1 MNIKLVPIER
11 MVVHLPSVLA
21 QIAQA
26 MAVCLFTFS
35 WGDRAAAESIRN
47 DSDRPN
53 IIVLLADDAGWG
65 DFSSSGNRS
74 VSTPRIDSLAKSGAK
89 FDRFFVCPVCSPT
102 RAELLTGRYYPR
114 GGVRGV
120 SEGAERLNLDET
132 TLAQWFQSNGY
143 ATGCFGKWHN
153 GSQGPYH
160 PRARGFDEY
169 FGYTEGHWGE
179 YFNPPLENQEGR
191 MVSNQ
196 GYIVD
201 ILTDR
206 ALDFIERKHKQPFLC
221 FVPFTTP
228 HSPWGVPASDWE
240 RFKTKEIVQSA
251 RNRGQEKL
259 DETRCALAMLENQDR
274 NVGRILD
281 QLDSLK
287 IADNTIVIYFSDNGP
302 NTERWNGG
310 MKGRKG
316 TVDEGGI
323 RSVCYCRWPG
333 RIAPGSVVTPIA
345 AAIDWLPTLRSMAQL
360 PGTSKLSLDGIDL
373 SPWLLANQ
381 QAMKPIPDRVLYS
394 TWNGRVSA
402 RTQRYRM
409 DAEGKLFDMELD
421 PNQNNA
427 CELNSE
433 LERTAF
439 ERLKSGIANWKME
452 VLQGGK
458 LPTDTRPIPI
468 GYSPLPITHL
478 PARDAIGTGAIRRS
492 APAPNSSYFVN
503 WKSIEDH
510 IEWNVQV
517 ENQGTYRVSI
527 DFTCPPTSVGTIL
540 QLRFG
545 NDRLDKKI
553 ETAWDPPLFD
563 DQDTIE
569 RPKAESRM
577 KPFQTLELGEITL
590 HEGEGK
596 LQLRAVSIPDGT
608 VIDLRRLTLEHV
620 PRDATK

>member
-1 MNIKLVPIER
+1 MRNDSVPPVR
-11 MVVHLPSVLA
+11 TAAPLPSLRDGIGWV
-21 QIAQA
+21 I
-26 MAVCLFTFS
+26 AVCL
-35 WGDRAAAESIRN
+35 SIFCSIGQTN
-47 DSDRPN
+47 AQSIKGSADRPN
-53 IIVLLADDAGWG
+53 VVILLADDAGWG

-74 VSTPRIDSLAKSGAK
+74 VSTPRIDSLASSGAK

-102 RAELLTGRYYPR
+102 RAELLTGRYHPR

-120 SEGAERLNLDET
+120 SEGAERLNLDEV
-132 TLAQWFQSNGY
+132 TLAQWFQANGY

-191 MVSNQ
+191 MVSTQ

-201 ILTDR
+201 VLTDR

-228 HSPWGVPASDWE
+228 HSPWGVPASDWK
-240 RFKTKEIVQSA
+240 RFQNKEIVQSG

-281 QLDSLK
+281 KLDSLQ

-310 MKGRKG
+310 MKGRKAS
-316 TVDEGGI
+316 VDEGGV
-323 RSVCYCRWPG
+323 RSVCYCRWPSK
-333 RIAPGSVVTPIA
+333 IAAGNVVQPIA
-345 AAIDWLPTLRSMAQL
+345 AAIDWLPTLVSLAQL
-360 PGTSKLSLDGIDL
+360 SGASKLPLDGIDL
-373 SPWLLANQ
+373 SPWLIAKEP
-381 QAMKPIPDRVLYS
+381 AIEPTPDRILYS
-394 TWNGRVSA
+394 TWNGKISA
-402 RTQRYRM
+402 RSQRYRM
-409 DAEGKLFDMELD
+409 DSDGKLFDMEMD
-421 PNQNNA
+421 PNQNKA
-427 CELNSE
+427 CELTSE
-433 LERTAF
+433 AERIAF
-439 ERLKSGIANWKME
+439 ERLESGMRVWKEE

-458 LPTDTRPIPI
+458 LPKDSRPIPV
-468 GYSPLPITHL
+468 GNSPLPITHL
-478 PARDAIGTGAIRRS
+478 PARDGIGTGAIRRS

-503 WKSIEDH
+503 WQSVDDY
-510 IEWNVQV
+510 IEWNVSV
-517 ENQGTYRVSI
+517 ENQGTYRVAI
-527 DFTCPPTSVGTIL
+527 DFTCPQSSVGAVL
-540 QLRFG
+540 QLAFG
-545 NDRLDKKI
+545 NSLLEKKLQ
-553 ETAWDPPLFD
+553 TAWDPPLYE

-577 KPFQTLELGEITL
+577 KPFQTLELGKIRL
-590 HEGEGK
+590 SKGEGK

-608 VIDLRRLTLEHV
+608 VIDLRRLTLEYE
-620 PRDATK
+620 PSDAPK

>member
-1 MNIKLVPIER
+1 MSIDLLFRER
-11 MVVHLPSVLA
+11 
-21 QIAQA
+21 IAFQNRFFIA
-26 MAVCLFTFS
+26 GFARAIAVCLAVFA
-35 WGDRAAAESIRN
+35 WIDCALAETVQNSI
-47 DSDRPN
+47 DRPN
-53 IIVLLADDAGWG
+53 VIILLADDAGWG

-74 VSTPRIDSLAKSGAK
+74 VSTPRIDSLASSGAK

-102 RAELLTGRYYPR
+102 RAELLTGRYHPR

-179 YFNPPLENQEGR
+179 YFNPALENQDGR
-191 MVSNQ
+191 MISTQ

-206 ALDFIERKHKQPFLC
+206 ALDFIERKQKQPFLC

-240 RFKTKEIVQSA
+240 RFQNKEIVQSG

-310 MKGRKG
+310 MKGRKAS
-316 TVDEGGI
+316 VDEGGV
-323 RSVCYCRWPG
+323 RSICYCRWPG
-333 RIAPGSVVTPIA
+333 KIAAGSVVRPISS
-345 AAIDWLPTLRSMAQL
+345 AIDWLPTLVSMAQL
-360 PGTSKLSLDGIDL
+360 KGESKKPLDGIDL
-373 SPWLLANQ
+373 SPWLVA
-381 QAMKPIPDRVLYS
+381 KPQSAKPNPDRILYT
-394 TWNGRVSA
+394 TWNGKVSA
-402 RTQRYRM
+402 RDQRYRL
-409 DAEGKLFDMELD
+409 DADGKLFDMELD
-421 PNQNNA
+421 PNQTKA
-427 CELNSE
+427 CELASE
-433 LERTAF
+433 AERGVF
-439 ERLKSGIANWKME
+439 ERLQSGVDKWKKE

-458 LPTDTRPIPI
+458 LPKDMRPIPV

-478 PARDAIGTGAIRRS
+478 PTRDGIGTGAIRRS

-503 WKSIEDH
+503 WKSIDDYV
-510 IEWNVQV
+510 EWSVLV
-517 ENQGTYRVSI
+517 ENAGTYRASI
-527 DFTCPPTSVGTIL
+527 DFTCPESSVGAVL
-540 QLRFG
+540 QLTFG
-545 NDRLDKKI
+545 SERVEKRL
-553 ETAWDPPLFD
+553 ETAWDPPLYD
-563 DQDTIE
+563 HQDTIE

-577 KPFQTLELGEITL
+577 KPFHALDLGKIVLT
-590 HEGEGK
+590 EGEGK
-596 LQLRAVSIPDGT
+596 LQLRALSVPNGT
-608 VIDLRRLTLEHV
+608 VIDLRRLTLEYE
-620 PRDATK
+620 PGDAPK

>member
-1 MNIKLVPIER
+1 MRNDSVPPIR
-11 MVVHLPSVLA
+11 TAAHLPSLRDR
-21 QIAQA
+21 IAWIV
-26 MAVCLFTFS
+26 AVCLLAFS
-35 WGDRAAAESIRN
+35 PVGQTHAESIK
-47 DSDRPN
+47 SSADRPN
-53 IIVLLADDAGWG
+53 VVILLADDAGWG

-74 VSTPRIDSLAKSGAK
+74 VSTPCIDSLASSGAK

-102 RAELLTGRYYPR
+102 RAELLTGRYHPR

-120 SEGAERLNLDET
+120 SEGAERLNLDEV
-132 TLAQWFQSNGY
+132 TLAQWFQANGY

-191 MVSNQ
+191 MVSTQ

-201 ILTDR
+201 VLTDR

-228 HSPWGVPASDWE
+228 HSPWGVPASDWK
-240 RFKTKEIVQSA
+240 RFQNKEIVQSG

-281 QLDSLK
+281 KLDSLQ

-310 MKGRKG
+310 MKGRKAS
-316 TVDEGGI
+316 VDEGGV
-323 RSVCYCRWPG
+323 RSVCYCRWPSK
-333 RIAPGSVVTPIA
+333 IAAGNVVQPIA
-345 AAIDWLPTLRSMAQL
+345 AAIDWLPTLVSLAQL
-360 PGTSKLSLDGIDL
+360 PGASKEPLDGIDL
-373 SPWLLANQ
+373 SPWLLAKQ
-381 QAMKPIPDRVLYS
+381 PSIKPTPDRILYS
-394 TWNGRVSA
+394 TWNGKISA
-402 RTQRYRM
+402 RSQRYRM
-409 DAEGKLFDMELD
+409 DSDGKLFDMEMD
-421 PNQNNA
+421 PNQNKA
-427 CELNSE
+427 CELTSE
-433 LERTAF
+433 AERIAF
-439 ERLKSGIANWKME
+439 ERLESGIRAWKEE

-458 LPTDTRPIPI
+458 LPKDSRPIPI

-478 PARDAIGTGAIRRS
+478 PARDGIGTSAIRRS

-503 WKSIEDH
+503 WQSTDDH
-510 IEWNVQV
+510 IEWNVSV
-517 ENQGTYRVSI
+517 ENQGTYRAAI
-527 DFTCPPTSVGTIL
+527 DFTCPQSSVGAVL
-540 QLRFG
+540 QLAFG
-545 NDRLDKKI
+545 SARLEKKL
-553 ETAWDPPLFD
+553 ESAWDPPLYD

-577 KPFQTLELGEITL
+577 KPFQTLELGKIVL
-590 HEGEGK
+590 SKGEGK
-596 LQLRAVSIPDGT
+596 LQLRAMSIPDGT
-608 VIDLRRLTLEHV
+608 VIDLRRLTLEYEPSDA
-620 PRDATK
+620 PR